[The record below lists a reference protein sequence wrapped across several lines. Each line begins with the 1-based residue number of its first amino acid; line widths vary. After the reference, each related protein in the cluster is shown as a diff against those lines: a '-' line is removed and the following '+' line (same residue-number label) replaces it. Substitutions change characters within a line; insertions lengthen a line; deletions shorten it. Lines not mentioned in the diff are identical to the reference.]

1 MLFSIQKQ
9 IHQVQPDAHFRE
21 GRGGS
26 ITWAIHIQLKEES
39 RNILNN
45 SIPLFADTITKTD
58 YISNQKKRKTKKKRS
73 VYLRLKSEAA
83 NPKNVIK

>member
-26 ITWAIHIQLKEES
+26 ITWAVDIQLKEES

-58 YISNQKKRKTKKKRS
+58 YISNQKKRKTKKKKECLLEVEVRGS
-73 VYLRLKSEAA
+73 
-83 NPKNVIK
+83 